1 METDYIEVLNPTG
14 DTAQLDLK
22 PLDHRGGID
31 KKIIG
36 LLDNGKPNFDV
47 FLTRVEELLRESYQ
61 PSGIITVR
69 KGDNATSK
77 PLEKADLERLIQECD
92 VILNGICD

>member
-1 METDYIEVLNPTG
+1 METDYIEVLDPTG

-22 PLDHRGGID
+22 PSDHHGGID
-31 KKIIG
+31 NKTIG

-47 FLTRVEELLRESYQ
+47 FLTRVEELLREGRE
-61 PSGIITVR
+61 PAGIITVR

>member
-1 METDYIEVLNPTG
+1 METDHIEVLDPTG
-14 DTAQLDLK
+14 DTAQLDLT
-22 PLDHRGGID
+22 PSDHHGGID

-47 FLTRVEELLRESYQ
+47 FLTRVEELLRKSHQ

>member
-1 METDYIEVLNPTG
+1 METDYIEVLDPTG

-22 PLDHRGGID
+22 PSDHHGGID
-31 KKIIG
+31 NKTIG

-47 FLTRVEELLRESYQ
+47 FLTRVEELLREGHE
-61 PSGIITVR
+61 PAITVR

>member
-1 METDYIEVLNPTG
+1 METDYIEVLDPTG

-22 PLDHRGGID
+22 PSGHHGGID
-31 KKIIG
+31 NKIIG

-47 FLTRVEELLRESYQ
+47 FLTRVEELLREGHE
-61 PSGIITVR
+61 PAGIITVR